1 MQRRAADGWRRWRE
15 RRHTIHTP
23 QHATGSAWSQRP
35 ACSRLASTQTPK
47 ACAMLAC

>member
-1 MQRRAADGWRRWRE
+1 MAGGDG
-15 RRHTIHTP
+15 
-23 QHATGSAWSQRP
+23 GSAVTPSTRHSMLPAARLLTWSQRP

>member
-23 QHATGSAWSQRP
+23 QHATGSASADLEP
-35 ACSRLASTQTPK
+35 AARLLQAR
-47 ACAMLAC
+47 